1 MITQQYIEGV
11 IVVGL
16 NKEEQYHHL
25 CTRFRVSSSSL
36 LREVE
41 QLRNVNKLVGFV
53 TRARIHQ

>member
-1 MITQQYIEGV
+1 MISQQYIEGV

-36 LREVE
+36 LREAVSAATG
-41 QLRNVNKLVGFV
+41 VKLSN
-53 TRARIHQ
+53 